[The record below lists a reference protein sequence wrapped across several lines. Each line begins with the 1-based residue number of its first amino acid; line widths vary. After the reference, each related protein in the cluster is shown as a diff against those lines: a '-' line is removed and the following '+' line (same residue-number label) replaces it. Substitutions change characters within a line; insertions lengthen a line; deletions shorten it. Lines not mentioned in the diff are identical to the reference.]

1 MSNNCFSSFN
11 FIIGLLATCSNLFPI
26 TMVKTMTKT
35 LKQAEIG
42 TKAEVLEECTYCP
55 A

>member
-1 MSNNCFSSFN
+1 MSNNCFLSFN
-11 FIIGLLATCSNLFPI
+11 FIIGLPATCPNLFPI

-35 LKQAEIG
+35 LREAEIG
-42 TKAEVLEECTYCP
+42 TKAEALEECTYCL